1 MKGIE
6 MRRRDSIKLC
16 AVAGGSVLASNWR
29 FETEVAKAASNEIA
43 PKNGILQ
50 LTVGLGQFRLI
61 H

>member
-1 MKGIE
+1 
-6 MRRRDSIKLC
+6 MRRRDSIKLS

-43 PKNGILQ
+43 PKNGMLQ